1 MQYRNDGSREEY
13 QIQNQF
19 TAYLQVALKRRKNAY
34 LSQRHRQQ
42 QHERPMEPDQQPI
55 SAEAWEDE
63 YFRKMELLMEYRAVL
78 EALDQ
83 LQKRERY
90 ILLARIMEERS
101 FTELARELQVGYPDA
116 VGWRPWNAGIRG
128 ASAETFHAVLS
139 LQRGRKPSAD
149 SGQAGWCSAA
159 AARKRTANRNGCRC
173 SRVSG

>member
-42 QHERPMEPDQQPI
+42 QHERPMESDRQPI

-63 YFRKMELLMEYRAVL
+63 YFRRMELLMEYRAVL

-90 ILLARIMEERS
+90 ILLARILEERS
-101 FTELARELQVGYPDA
+101 FTELAQELQIGYK
-116 VGWRPWNAGIRG
+116 G
-128 ASAETFHAVLS
+128 
-139 LQRGRKPSAD
+139 
-149 SGQAGWCSAA
+149 AA
-159 AARKRTANRNGCRC
+159 AIYYRAL
-173 SRVSG
+173 SRIREKLEEET

>member
-19 TAYLQVALKRRKNAY
+19 TAYLQVTLRRRKNAY

-42 QHERPMEPDQQPI
+42 QHERPMEPDRQPI

-63 YFRKMELLMEYRAVL
+63 YVRRMELLMEYRAVL

-90 ILLARIMEERS
+90 ILLARILVERS
-101 FTELARELQVGYPDA
+101 FTELAQELQIGYK
-116 VGWRPWNAGIRG
+116 G
-128 ASAETFHAVLS
+128 
-139 LQRGRKPSAD
+139 
-149 SGQAGWCSAA
+149 AA
-159 AARKRTANRNGCRC
+159 AIYYRAL
-173 SRVSG
+173 SRIREKLEEET

>member
-19 TAYLQVALKRRKNAY
+19 TAYLQVALRRRKNAY

-42 QHERPMEPDQQPI
+42 QHERPMEPDRQPI

-63 YFRKMELLMEYRAVL
+63 YFRRMELLMEYRAVL

-90 ILLARIMEERS
+90 ILLVRILEERS
-101 FTELARELQVGYPDA
+101 LPSSHRNYRLDIKARLRSIIA
-116 VGWRPWNAGIRG
+116 
-128 ASAETFHAVLS
+128 H
-139 LQRGRKPSAD
+139 
-149 SGQAGWCSAA
+149 
-159 AARKRTANRNGCRC
+159 
-173 SRVSG
+173 